1 MQLLAH
7 FLALAMVGL
16 RLSPG
21 LAMQRN
27 PDGEQGSRSTANSEK
42 ILTGVVSDA
51 LCGRKHAMAGKSA
64 AECTRECVRRGS
76 QHALIV
82 GPELYI
88 LEGGSAD
95 KLDELA
101 GATVLVSGTV
111 QGDTIR
117 VKSITPQSARPSHSK
132 HQHS

>member
-1 MQLLAH
+1 
-7 FLALAMVGL
+7 
-16 RLSPG
+16 
-21 LAMQRN
+21 
-27 PDGEQGSRSTANSEK
+27 
-42 ILTGVVSDA
+42 
-51 LCGRKHAMAGKSA
+51 
-64 AECTRECVRRGS
+64 
-76 QHALIV
+76 LIV

-95 KLDELA
+95 KLDEMA

-132 HQHS
+132 H